1 MRCLVVVVTVVAG
14 IALSA
19 RSAMAVDR
27 DEVMR
32 LLGKEMGEKV
42 LAAVK
47 KGCEYLKSQQQADGH
62 WDGKHLSTL
71 YPDGVTALAL
81 YALLKG
87 GTPKE
92 DESIKKG
99 FAWLRQRIAKSGFKT
114 VYSTSCIILALSALM
129 EPPPVKKEREKLLK
143 NPTMRTRAFEPED
156 KRKKAAARKAPRWA
170 KDLLRRAV
178 AWLLKQQQKY
188 IWRYPGPMPG
198 GAGGAGPSQDCSNT
212 QYAALAL
219 HEAMRCGV
227 PVPADV
233 FKRVA
238 EYFVT
243 HQEPSGP
250 EVKGFPVPGADLSL
264 KGLKKLEKEILKA
277 MKEEWKAQMK
287 EWKKAKEGEKP
298 SLRLPKTSA
307 VEVGNP
313 YKRLKG
319 EVKKM
324 HARGWS
330 YIEQIKGMRL
340 PDDWLKTTG
349 SMTTS
354 GVICLTIAKSVI
366 EGKVPRPFL
375 KKINQGI
382 RDGMAW
388 LAHHWTT
395 TSNPNS
401 DCWHLYYLYGI
412 ERCGVLTLTEK
423 LGEHRW
429 YKEGADY
436 LLGAQQSDGSW
447 REETSRGQF
456 RIGNASGQIGL
467 GSVENTCFAI
477 LFLGRATT
485 PIIGEKTVKTG
496 LGMFGQK

>member
-1 MRCLVVVVTVVAG
+1 MRWLAVAVAIVAG
-14 IALSA
+14 VALSA
-19 RSAMAVDR
+19 RSAMALDR

-32 LLGKEMGEKV
+32 LLGEELGKKV

-47 KGCEYLKSQQQADGH
+47 KGCEYLKSQQKSDGH
-62 WDGKHLSTL
+62 WEGKHLSTL

-87 GTPKE
+87 GTPKN
-92 DESIKKG
+92 DEAIKKG
-99 FAWLRQRIAKSGFKT
+99 FAWLRQRIAKNGFKT

-129 EPPPVKKEREKLLK
+129 EPPPIKKEREKLLK

-156 KRKKAAARKAPRWA
+156 KRKRAAVRKAPKWA
-170 KDLLRRAV
+170 REMLRRAV

-188 IWRYPGPMPG
+188 IWRYPGAMPG
-198 GAGGAGPSQDCSNT
+198 GVGGPGPDHDCSNT

-219 HEAMRCGV
+219 HEAMRCGIS
-227 PVPADV
+227 VPADV

-238 EYFVT
+238 QYFVT
-243 HQEPSGP
+243 YQEPSGP
-250 EVKGFPVPGADLSL
+250 EVKSFRVPGADLSL
-264 KGLKKLEKEILKA
+264 KGLKKLEKKILKA
-277 MKEEWKAQMK
+277 MEEEWKAQLK
-287 EWKKAKEGEKP
+287 EWKRAKEGEKP
-298 SLRLPKTSA
+298 QLRLPKTSA
-307 VEVGNP
+307 IEVGNP

-319 EVKKM
+319 EMQKM

-330 YIEQIKGMRL
+330 YIEHIRGMRL
-340 PDDWLKTTG
+340 PDGWLKTTG

-366 EGKVPRPFL
+366 EGKVPKHFL
-375 KKINQGI
+375 KKINQAI

-395 TSNPNS
+395 TRNPNS
-401 DCWHLYYLYGI
+401 DCWHLYYLYGV

-423 LGEHRW
+423 LGEHKW
-429 YKEGADY
+429 YKEGAEY
-436 LLGAQQSDGSW
+436 LISAQQPNGSW
-447 REETSRGQF
+447 KEEVTQGRFQ
-456 RIGNASGQIGL
+456 IGNASGHIGL
-467 GSVENTCFAI
+467 GPVENTCFAI

-496 LGMFGQK
+496 LGMFGK